1 MNNCCVKLLTQSQLL
16 CKRLLR
22 QVGKTINEK
31 SSEQPNDTIFEASIE
46 HSAHHQNESLIK
58 KYHES

>member
-1 MNNCCVKLLTQSQLL
+1 MTQSQLL

-31 SSEQPNDTIFEASIE
+31 SSEQPNDTIIEASIE

-58 KYHES
+58 KYQES